1 MHSDSHR
8 NETRILIV
16 GDHALVRQGLVRLVD
31 AECDLT
37 VCAEAEN
44 AVEALEAIERH
55 RVDLA
60 IVDISLAGVNGIEL
74 TETMKSRYPD
84 MLVLV
89 LSVHDGLFYARR
101 ALQAGASGYVAKHE
115 ASEKMITAI
124 HQVLG
129 GEVYISCSE
138 AAGA

>member
-8 NETRILIV
+8 NVTRILIV

-44 AVEALEAIERH
+44 AVEALEAIECH

-89 LSVHDGLFYARR
+89 LSVHDGLFYAQR

>member
-1 MHSDSHR
+1 MHSDSDR

-44 AVEALEAIERH
+44 AVEALEAIEPH

-74 TETMKSRYPD
+74 TGTMKSRYPD

-124 HQVLG
+124 HHVLG